1 MSKYQ
6 KHIFNLTAI
15 ENKTGI
21 RKLKINEYLL
31 GKTLLCEA
39 EQKAIINL
47 ITKEAKLF
55 IQLFYNGEK

>member
-21 RKLKINEYLL
+21 RKLKINEYLM
-31 GKTLLCEA
+31 GKTQLCEA